1 MTRRASLSITMAGV
15 AVVTLTLIHI
25 FTGSTSLEPSQVWQV
40 LTGSHEAPTRVARIV
55 IDIRLVKAITA
66 LLAGAALGVSGL
78 EMQTLFRNPLAGP
91 YVLGV
96 SAGASLGVALMM
108 LGGSVLGLS
117 FILPVAAAAWIG
129 AAAVLLLI
137 AMTSRRVNDI
147 MVILVLGMMFSSGVS
162 AVVEI
167 LQYLSH
173 NEALKSYVVWT
184 MGSLSDVTFPQ
195 LGVLAPAIIIGLL
208 LGFQAVKALNLLLL
222 GETYASTMGLN
233 LRRARQII
241 FSSTILLAGTVTA
254 YCGPIGFI
262 GLAMPH
268 VSRML
273 TGTSDHR
280 VLLPATMLVSAAT
293 LSACDLIARQWML
306 PINAITSLIG
316 IPVVAWIVLRNR
328 LN

>member
-40 LTGSHEAPTRVARIV
+40 LTGSHEAPARVARIV

-137 AMTSRRVNDI
+137 AMASRRVNDI

>member
-1 MTRRASLSITMAGV
+1 MTRRATLTITLAAL
-15 AVVTLTLIHI
+15 AVVILTALQL
-25 FTGSTSLEPSQVWQV
+25 FTGSTSLHPSEVWQALV
-40 LTGSHEAPTRVARIV
+40 SPSAATAQVSRIV
-55 IDIRLVKAITA
+55 LDIRLVKALTA

-117 FILPVAAAAWIG
+117 VTIPTATAAWVG

-137 AMTSRRVNDI
+137 AVASRRVNDI
-147 MVILVLGMMFSSGVS
+147 MVILVLGMMFSSGIS

-173 NEALKSYVVWT
+173 DEALKSYVIWT
-184 MGSLSDVTFPQ
+184 MGSLSDVTYPQ
-195 LGVLAPAIIIGLL
+195 LGVLAPAVGVGLIL
-208 LGFQAVKALNLLLL
+208 AFAAVKALNLLLL
-222 GETYASTMGLN
+222 GETYASTMGLD
-233 LRRARQII
+233 LRRARLTL
-241 FSSTILLAGTVTA
+241 FASTILLAGTVTA

-280 VLLPATMLVSAAT
+280 VLLPATLLVSAAV
-293 LSACDLIARQWML
+293 LSACDLVARSGML
-306 PINAITSLIG
+306 PLNAITSLVG
-316 IPVVAWIVLRNR
+316 IPVVGWIVLRNR

>member
-1 MTRRASLSITMAGV
+1 MTRRASLSITMAGI

-40 LTGSHEAPTRVARIV
+40 LTGSHEAPARVARIV

-137 AMTSRRVNDI
+137 AMASRRVNDI

-262 GLAMPH
+262 GLALPH

>member
-1 MTRRASLSITMAGV
+1 MTRRATLTITFAAI
-15 AVVTLTLIHI
+15 AVVILTALQL
-25 FTGSTSLEPSQVWQV
+25 FTGSTSLHPSEVWQALV
-40 LTGSHEAPTRVARIV
+40 SPSAATAQVSRIV
-55 IDIRLVKAITA
+55 LDIRLVKALTA

-117 FILPVAAAAWIG
+117 VTIPTATAAWVG

-137 AMTSRRVNDI
+137 AVASRRVNDI
-147 MVILVLGMMFSSGVS
+147 MVILVLGMMFSSGIS

-173 NEALKSYVVWT
+173 DEALKSYVIWT
-184 MGSLSDVTFPQ
+184 MGSLSDVTYPQ
-195 LGVLAPAIIIGLL
+195 LGVLAPAVGVGLIL
-208 LGFQAVKALNLLLL
+208 AFAAVKALNLLLL
-222 GETYASTMGLN
+222 GETYALTMGLD
-233 LRRARQII
+233 LRRARLTL
-241 FSSTILLAGTVTA
+241 FASTILLAGTVTA

-280 VLLPATMLVSAAT
+280 ILLPATLLVSAAV
-293 LSACDLIARQWML
+293 LSACDLVARSGML
-306 PINAITSLIG
+306 PLNAITSLVG
-316 IPVVAWIVLRNR
+316 IPVVGWIVLRNR

>member
-1 MTRRASLSITMAGV
+1 MTRRASLSITMAGI

-40 LTGSHEAPTRVARIV
+40 LTGSHEAPARVARIV

-137 AMTSRRVNDI
+137 AMASRRVNDI

>member
-137 AMTSRRVNDI
+137 AMASRRVNDI

>member
-1 MTRRASLSITMAGV
+1 MTRRATLTITLAAL
-15 AVVTLTLIHI
+15 AVVILTALQL
-25 FTGSTSLEPSQVWQV
+25 FTGSTSLHPSEVWQALV
-40 LTGSHEAPTRVARIV
+40 SPSAATAQVSRIV
-55 IDIRLVKAITA
+55 LDIRLVKALTA

-117 FILPVAAAAWIG
+117 VTIPTATAAWVG

-137 AMTSRRVNDI
+137 AVASRRVNDI
-147 MVILVLGMMFSSGVS
+147 MVILVLGMMFSSGIS

-173 NEALKSYVVWT
+173 DEALKSYVIWT
-184 MGSLSDVTFPQ
+184 MGSLSDVTYPQ
-195 LGVLAPAIIIGLL
+195 LGVLAPAVGVGLIL
-208 LGFQAVKALNLLLL
+208 AFAAVKALNLLLL
-222 GETYASTMGLN
+222 GETYALTMGLD
-233 LRRARQII
+233 LRRARLTL
-241 FSSTILLAGTVTA
+241 FASTILLAGTVTA

-273 TGTSDHR
+273 TGTSEHR
-280 VLLPATMLVSAAT
+280 ILLPATLLVSAAV
-293 LSACDLIARQWML
+293 LSACDLVARSGML
-306 PINAITSLIG
+306 PLNAITSLVG
-316 IPVVAWIVLRNR
+316 IPVVGWIVLRNR